1 MNASWYRAKIVQN
14 ENIQQKLFH
23 TILSVQGSDIVFALV
38 YFRLKTTAA
47 IISVTLLMTQTG

>member
-1 MNASWYRAKIVQN
+1 MVQN

-23 TILSVQGSDIVFALV
+23 TILSVQGSDSVFALV